1 MYKVPTGS
9 RGMAVEARLNMHQ
22 WDSVCSSQNG
32 VRERENKV
40 MVVFIFL
47 K

>member
-9 RGMAVEARLNMHQ
+9 RGMAVEARLHQ